1 MCCLCDQC
9 AHRGGYRSCHNT
21 ASAKIME
28 KITVVV
34 VFYVINVPNV
44 EESSQVVILYCQC
57 QEYREN
63 IGVVY
68 MINVP
73 TIEAIGLV

>member
-1 MCCLCDQC
+1 
-9 AHRGGYRSCHNT
+9 
-21 ASAKIME
+21 ME

-34 VFYVINVPNV
+34 VFYVINVPIV

-57 QEYREN
+57 QEHREN

-73 TIEAIGLV
+73 TVEAIGLVLVLCAPRAYTRQ

>member
-1 MCCLCDQC
+1 
-9 AHRGGYRSCHNT
+9 
-21 ASAKIME
+21 ME

-34 VFYVINVPNV
+34 AVYVISVPTV
-44 EESSQVVILYCQC
+44 EESSLVVILPWHG
-57 QEYREN
+57 QEHREN

-73 TIEAIGLV
+73 TIEVIGLV

>member
-1 MCCLCDQC
+1 
-9 AHRGGYRSCHNT
+9 
-21 ASAKIME
+21 ME

-34 VFYVINVPNV
+34 VFYVINVSTV

-57 QEYREN
+57 QEHREN